1 MSVGGAPAHFFKYT
15 VAGRETQHAGMPAAL
30 FSYEVLP
37 VRMVFKPKHEPLADF
52 VTQL

>member
-30 FSYEVLP
+30 FSY
-37 VRMVFKPKHEPLADF
+37 
-52 VTQL
+52 